1 MQWICTLLAS
11 FALVWG
17 QIVASDSNGTG
28 LNLKSGS
35 GVESPASACCK
46 AKAHSQPAPRSCCPK
61 SCCIEQAP
69 SSSAP
74 SAPASNSG
82 SSSRALFFAVHAT
95 LLRFHATAPQSAP
108 DQTSASFGALTAP
121 TVPLFLRHGVFLI

>member
-1 MQWICTLLAS
+1 MKWICTLLAS

-17 QIVASDSNGTG
+17 QIVASDSNGGG
-28 LNLKSGS
+28 LNLNSGS
-35 GVESPASACCK
+35 AVESPASACCK

-61 SCCIEQAP
+61 SCCIERAP
-69 SSSAP
+69 SSSVP

-95 LLRFHATAPQSAP
+95 LLRIHAIAPQTAP

-121 TVPLFLRHGVFLI
+121 ALPLFLRHGAFLI